1 MTNGSDA
8 LDVGRLRLL
17 REVALR
23 GSIAAAARSVGL
35 TPSAISQQLVV
46 LEREAGTTLLDRS
59 PRGVVLT
66 GAGHTLSARAG
77 QVLDV
82 LAAAR
87 ADLDRI
93 AGSLTGPVSVATVA
107 SAAAVVVSPAAR
119 ALGRRN
125 PGMVLTVIV
134 SEPARSLD
142 LLAADDVDLAIVDEY
157 DYVPLAL
164 PDQFVA
170 TDLCAEPLVLVTT
183 PDAAP
188 SDGSLTTLADLDWV
202 MPPEHAA
209 CGLAVRSAC
218 RAEGFD
224 PRVRWETDDM
234 LLLVRAVAAGHGVAV
249 LPRMAVATDIAPVRM
264 WPLHTA
270 GLHRRLRAVTRA
282 SARSRPVVQ
291 AVVDALVAAAAIPV
305 PTDQEDRRTRS
316 STERDKATR
325 TSTS

>member
-1 MTNGSDA
+1 
-8 LDVGRLRLL
+8 
-17 REVALR
+17 
-23 GSIAAAARSVGL
+23 
-35 TPSAISQQLVV
+35 
-46 LEREAGTTLLDRS
+46 
-59 PRGVVLT
+59 
-66 GAGHTLSARAG
+66 
-77 QVLDV
+77 
-82 LAAAR
+82 
-87 ADLDRI
+87 
-93 AGSLTGPVSVATVA
+93 
-107 SAAAVVVSPAAR
+107 
-119 ALGRRN
+119 
-125 PGMVLTVIV
+125 MVLTVIV

-249 LPRMAVATDIAPVRM
+249 LPRMAVATDIAPVRT